1 MGPPPLKHP
10 EWFLRN
16 IVNRRIMEELLDRIT
31 RFYDDLYMEIVYRPH
46 HNSFKVSYAD
56 FFYND
61 FMDYVVRACGLK
73 KRVFWKYLPEE
84 STLRYMHERRKR
96 FFRYLEKPKEK
107 RKHRMYGDIRWSL
120 DFWFSQL
127 SFWYG
132 TVKAFVNVWA
142 MVVID
147 KEDIPIEVDW
157 DEAITLYI
165 ISDFRQA
172 ARNSNYHT
180 ARKQWV
186 EKYKQYMDLERFYM
200 SRSRNLL
207 LLLVLFF

>member
-1 MGPPPLKHP
+1 MRG
-10 EWFLRN
+10 
-16 IVNRRIMEELLDRIT
+16 
-31 RFYDDLYMEIVYRPH
+31 
-46 HNSFKVSYAD
+46 
-56 FFYND
+56 
-61 FMDYVVRACGLK
+61 
-73 KRVFWKYLPEE
+73 
-84 STLRYMHERRKR
+84 RRKC

-132 TVKAFVNVWA
+132 TVKTFVNVWA
-142 MVVID
+142 MVVIN

-186 EKYKQYMDLERFYM
+186 EKYK
-200 SRSRNLL
+200 
-207 LLLVLFF
+207 